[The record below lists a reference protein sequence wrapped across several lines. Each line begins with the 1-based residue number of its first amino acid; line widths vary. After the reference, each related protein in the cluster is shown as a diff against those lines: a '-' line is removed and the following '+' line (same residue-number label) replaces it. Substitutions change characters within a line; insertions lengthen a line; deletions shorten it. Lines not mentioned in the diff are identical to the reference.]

1 MMEYLRGLKIKDQIL
16 LAMII
21 GSIVSTSILGVIIYH
36 ISKHTIENNYKNAHT
51 YNLQVSSNIIDI
63 QLESIIEQGRSVLS
77 NTTFINAM
85 TSVENKKDSRY
96 FSSINSLSINRAIG
110 DIASHD
116 VLIEGIT
123 IVNDNGNILFYSKKN
138 IPSSYY
144 NKYYSKDNILSEDW
158 VLKAR
163 KAKGKEVFYGYNV
176 LIPDQEGDTICFV
189 KNLINPKNRKS
200 MGYMIVN
207 ISKKLLDKAFGTL
220 KEGYSTNRY
229 IIIDETSRY
238 PGVYFNGDDT
248 DKNKILNDY
257 LGNHKSGKYLY
268 SSYLNES
275 SGWRTV
281 NVIEKQELK
290 SDSAYIG
297 GITLVAVFILILLS
311 IYISRIISNQI
322 GKPLNM
328 LENTIQS
335 VGEGNRHIDA
345 QFDNSEIGIIGGK
358 FKEMVN
364 NNLELRESLLKSR
377 LNEREAELLLL
388 QAQINPHFLY
398 NTLDSLYFMAIINGE
413 ENIAKMVLALS
424 NNFKL
429 SLNKGDKF
437 ILVRDEINCIKDYMT
452 IQNMRYN
459 NRFDLIL
466 DCDSVS
472 DLKIIT
478 FILQPF
484 VENAMY
490 HGLEAKVGRGY
501 IKITAKREEDKL
513 YFEIIDDGVGI
524 TDLSV
529 VENGYGVKNVRER
542 IRLFYGEEYGVTFTS
557 ARNAGTTVRIVI
569 PAD

>member
-1 MMEYLRGLKIKDQIL
+1 MNYLKALKIKDQIL
-16 LAMII
+16 IAMII
-21 GSIVSTSILGVIIYH
+21 GSIVSTSILGMIIYH
-36 ISKHTIENNYKNAHT
+36 ISKNTIENNYKNAHT

-63 QLESIIEQGRSVLS
+63 QLGSIIEQGRSVLTNNS
-77 NTTFINAM
+77 FINAL
-85 TSVENKKDSRY
+85 TGVENKRDSRY
-96 FSSINSLSINRAIG
+96 FSSINSLTINRVIG

-123 IVNDNGNILFYSKKN
+123 IVNENGNILFYSKKN

-144 NKYYSKDNILSEDW
+144 KKYYSKEDILKEDW

-176 LIPDQEGDTICFV
+176 LIPDQEGDSICFV
-189 KNLINPKNRKS
+189 KNLLNPKTRKS
-200 MGYMIVN
+200 MGYMIIN
-207 ISKKLLDKAFGTL
+207 ISKKLLDKSFGTL
-220 KEGYSTNRY
+220 KEKYSTNRY
-229 IIIDETSRY
+229 IIVEEESLY
-238 PGVYFNGDDT
+238 PAVYFNGDNT
-248 DKNKILNDY
+248 HKTQILNDY
-257 LGNHKSGKYLY
+257 LNQDKSGKYLY
-268 SSYLNES
+268 SSYLNEAT
-275 SGWRTV
+275 GWMAV

-297 GITLVAVFILILLS
+297 GVTLIAVFILIFLS
-311 IYISRIISNQI
+311 VYFSRIISNQI

-328 LENTIQS
+328 LEETIES
-335 VGEGNRHIDA
+335 VGEGNRHIDVE
-345 QFDNSEIGIIGGK
+345 FDHSEIGVIGNK
-358 FKEMVN
+358 FREMVN

-398 NTLDSLYFMAIINGE
+398 NTLDSLYFMAIMNGD

-429 SLNKGDKF
+429 SLNKGDKL
-437 ILVRDEINCIKDYMT
+437 ILVKDEIERIKDYMT

-466 DCDSVS
+466 DCEEASEC
-472 DLKIIT
+472 KIIT

-490 HGLEAKVGRGY
+490 HGLEAKIGRGY
-501 IKITAKREEDKL
+501 IKISAQRREDKL
-513 YFEIIDDGVGI
+513 YFEITDDGVGI

-529 VENGYGVKNVRER
+529 LENGYGVKNVKER
-542 IRLFYGEEYGVTFTS
+542 IRLFYGEEYGVSFTS
-557 ARNAGTTVRIVI
+557 KRDAGTTVRIVI
-569 PAD
+569 PAV